1 MLLGSPLY
9 QLEMTSLI
17 RSEVY
22 SVRFRASKT
31 NSILNRWNL
40 DQSLF
45 KYGQVQLHSS
55 YQSSYILDTIFLDLC
70 THLHYIYTSCLECTQ
85 CLCHFFLK
93 RNLIRW
99 SIQRH
104 GYLIGAD
111 ALWLYKS
118 VLSDLINWRWTFE
131 LSYKR
136 HRTNSIRLHNSKH
149 CRDEYRVSK
158 IRNQNL
164 PYRHCVMSFMRKEKK
179 FIRACQI

>member
-1 MLLGSPLY
+1 MKPRPKFIQIWTSPITQFISEFVHPWHNISWFAYAFTLSIHTMFGMY
-9 QLEMTSLI
+9 AMSLP
-17 RSEVY
+17 
-22 SVRFRASKT
+22 
-31 NSILNRWNL
+31 
-40 DQSLF
+40 
-45 KYGQVQLHSS
+45 
-55 YQSSYILDTIFLDLC
+55 
-70 THLHYIYTSCLECTQ
+70 
-85 CLCHFFLK
+85 FFLK

-149 CRDEYRVSK
+149 SRDEYRVSK

-179 FIRACQI
+179 FIRACQIINRQSNIIGFSIFG

>member
-22 SVRFRASKT
+22 SDRFRASKT

-45 KYGQVQLHSS
+45 KYRQVQLHSS
-55 YQSSYILDTIFLDLC
+55 YQSLYILDTIFLWFAYAFTL
-70 THLHYIYTSCLECTQ
+70 YIHTMFGMYAMSLP
-85 CLCHFFLK
+85 FFLK

-136 HRTNSIRLHNSKH
+136 HRTNSIRLHNSKQ
-149 CRDEYRVSK
+149 YRVTK
-158 IRNQNL
+158 NL
-164 PYRHCVMSFMRKEKK
+164 PYRHCVMSFMWKEKK